1 MKRLLSFSLSIMMA
15 LVAVASQSIASNNTV
30 TATVNKTWV
39 EVDVEQ
45 NGKKGIRVHTEFT
58 IQNCNGKSATINIFV
73 ANSQGAWVNAN
84 DENYKNSDGYVYL
97 GSNFTPRYDNTKFND
112 YKLFIPYDAINFEN
126 GTKEYTCRPYIWY
139 NDKYIADGDGA
150 KFTYT
155 KNSSNVGGKVT
166 AKVNSTKIVHDVEE
180 GGKKGMRIHANFNVY
195 NGNGKEGYAYVFIT
209 DSLGNFIKGKGD
221 ATCTKEGSVY
231 VKKKITPTY
240 DNSLYEDLKLF
251 FPLSHISMNPGRHKY
266 YCTVYIKFDNEYI
279 ANGEKISFIGTSGNE
294 NKELSAKVNSSRI
307 EHDIVQDGKKGMKI
321 HANFN
326 VYNAKGKTGYAYVF
340 ITDSEGKYVK
350 GKGEA
355 SCTTDG
361 SVYVK
366 RELTP
371 AYDNTIYKDFQFFFP
386 LEHISMKPGKHNY
399 NCIVYINFNDKYI
412 ANGENLSFVGTSG
425 GVNNNNNNNNN
436 YKGNLASIE
445 WLNMASKVTSGSYRL
460 KAGIKSSSK
469 IEEVNIFV
477 NGQSYRGINAVNN
490 DGYDMLV
497 DKELDLV
504 LGSNTI
510 VVEVKNAAGLAKTEK
525 IISYV
530 KSTRTVKG
538 CIVDNNGKPVVGATI
553 IAPDSQYGAVSDIN
567 GNFTINI
574 PNDVYRLHVSYV
586 GMNEKEVPVEDFMRI
601 SMSKK
606 SQGVAQ
612 KKTLGGKR
620 LALVVGNA
628 DYSEGRLKN
637 PVNDATDLSNKLKSL
652 GFDVIEAYNQ
662 TNRGM
667 IEKIREFGVKARNYD
682 VALFFYA
689 GHGIQHNGVNYL
701 IPVGANIKSETDIE
715 FECTDVNRVLAQM
728 DDARCEMKILILDAC
743 RNNPFERSWHRS
755 AGTRGL
761 SFMKA
766 PKGTF
771 ITYATAPGDVAQD
784 GTGRNSPYTEALLQ
798 TLDVPNLSIFEVF
811 QQVLDLVSKKTNEM
825 QNPWQSSSFRGDF
838 YFNKK

>member
-1 MKRLLSFSLSIMMA
+1 MKHLLNLTFSLMVV
-15 LVAVASQSIASNNTV
+15 LVAITSQSATANNTV
-30 TATVNKTWV
+30 TATVNKTWI

-45 NGKKGIRVHTEFT
+45 NGKKGVRVHTEFT
-58 IQNCNGKSATINIFV
+58 IQNCNGKSATINIFI
-73 ANSQGAWVNAN
+73 ANSQGTWIKAI

-97 GSNFTPRYDNTKFND
+97 GSNFTPRYDNTRFND
-112 YKLFIPYDAINFEN
+112 YKLFIPYDAIDFEN

-155 KNSSNVGGKVT
+155 KNSGKVT
-166 AKVNSTKIVHDVEE
+166 AKVNSTKIDHDIEE
-180 GGKKGMRIHANFNVY
+180 DGKKGMRIHANFNVY
-195 NGNGKEGYAYVFIT
+195 NGKGKEGYAYVFIT

-221 ATCTKEGSVY
+221 ASCTKEGSVY

-251 FPLSHISMNPGRHKY
+251 FPLSHISMKSGKHKY
-266 YCTVYIKFDNEYI
+266 YCTVYVNFDNEYI
-279 ANGEKISFIGTSGNE
+279 ANGEKISFIGTSGGE
-294 NKELSAKVNSSRI
+294 KKDITAKVNSSRI
-307 EHDIVQDGKKGMKI
+307 EHDIMQDGKKGMKI

-326 VYNAKGKTGYAYVF
+326 VYNAKGKEGYAYVF

-350 GKGEA
+350 GKGDA
-355 SCTTDG
+355 TCTTDG
-361 SVYVK
+361 SVFVK
-366 RELTP
+366 KTLTP
-371 AYDNTIYKDFQFFFP
+371 SYDNSLYEDLQFFFP

-425 GVNNNNNNNNN
+425 NENNN
-436 YKGNLASIE
+436 YKGNLASID
-445 WLNMASKVTSGSYRL
+445 WLNTVSKVTSGSYRM
-460 KAGIKSSSK
+460 KAGIKSDSK
-469 IEEVNIFV
+469 IEEVNVFV
-477 NGQSYRGINAVNN
+477 NGQSFRGISAVNN
-490 DGYDMLV
+490 DGYDMVV

-504 LGSNTI
+504 LGSNSI
-510 VVEVKNAAGLAKTEK
+510 VVEVKNAAGLTKMEKT
-525 IISYV
+525 ISYV
-530 KSTRTVKG
+530 KNTRTVKG
-538 CIVDNNGKPVVGATI
+538 HIVDDNGNPVIGATI
-553 IAPDSQYGAVSDIN
+553 IASDSQYGAVSDMN

-574 PNDVYRLHVSYV
+574 PNDVYRLHVSFV
-586 GMNEKEVPVEDFMRI
+586 GMNEKEVAVEDYMNI

-606 SQGVAQ
+606 GGAQ
-612 KKTLGGKR
+612 KKTLDQKR

-628 DYSEGRLKN
+628 EYSEGRLKN
-637 PVNDATDLSNKLKSL
+637 PVNDAMDLSNKLKSL
-652 GFDVIEAYNQ
+652 GFDVISAYNQ

-667 IEKIREFGVKARNYD
+667 IEKIREFGEKARDYD

-701 IPVGANIKSETDIE
+701 IPVNSNIKSETDIE
-715 FECTDVNRVLAQM
+715 FECTDINRVLAQM

-743 RNNPFERSWHRS
+743 RNNPFERSWHRG
-755 AGTRGL
+755 AATRGL

-798 TLDVPNLSIFEVF
+798 TLDTPNLSIFEVF

-825 QNPWQSSSFRGDF
+825 QNPWQSSSFRGEF